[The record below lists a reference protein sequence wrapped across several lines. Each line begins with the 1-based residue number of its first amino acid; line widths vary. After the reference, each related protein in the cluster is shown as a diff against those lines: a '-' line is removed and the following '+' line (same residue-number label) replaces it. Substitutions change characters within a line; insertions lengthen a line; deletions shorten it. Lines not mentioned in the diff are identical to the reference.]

1 VERGKTTT
9 VLNLGAALSRL
20 ERRILMIDFNP
31 QAHLTSSS
39 RIDLESPEFSFYDA
53 LLGKI
58 PIKRIIEAIS
68 IRLSLIP
75 SHPVLSELEKRNLK
89 DLSLY

>member
-9 VLNLGAALSRL
+9 VLNLGAALSRS
-20 ERRILMIDFNP
+20 ERRILMIDLDP
-31 QAHLTSSS
+31 QVHLTSSS
-39 RIDLESPEFSFYDA
+39 GIDLESLEFSIYDA
-53 LLGKI
+53 LIGKI

-75 SHPVLSELEKRNLK
+75 SHPVLSELEKK
-89 DLSLY
+89 GT